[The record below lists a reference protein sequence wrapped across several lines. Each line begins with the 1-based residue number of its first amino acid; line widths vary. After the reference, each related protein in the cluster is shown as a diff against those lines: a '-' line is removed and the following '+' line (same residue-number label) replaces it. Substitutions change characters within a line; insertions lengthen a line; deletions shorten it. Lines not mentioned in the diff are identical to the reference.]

1 MGIGRGIKMKTNSR
15 TSSNIT
21 QKFTTIFS
29 FASVFFISSL
39 TAKSFV
45 KFHTSKYN
53 ALVEAAHGVLS
64 HKPHWLAYQNRL
76 LAPYSVYGISL
87 FGIPFEK
94 ALMVFYVLA
103 IFAQTIILYVLLLKY
118 TNNNFSLS
126 ILYVIFFS
134 FMFIG
139 IQHSWFY
146 TWDSLEIIF
155 FILFSWGIWRKKTT
169 LYFVALFFI
178 ALTNKESAIFI
189 AVFLIVDAFQFQNQE
204 DSFFPAIKLSSV
216 AKLVTGSCLTFFGVA
231 YTKLVR
237 DYLFIVSSK
246 PDLGDDSSHRVLGNH
261 LTLPENLQA
270 FFSGNLLSTDIINS
284 LFLIG
289 LVVYL
294 LWSFDRFEEQDYK
307 AFIIIMLIIISIFL
321 FGLINETRIY
331 APLLPFILFFHLRQ
345 HQEQIDH
352 KTVA

>member
-1 MGIGRGIKMKTNSR
+1 MKTNNETSASR
-15 TSSNIT
+15 S
-21 QKFTTIFS
+21 QKFTAIS
-29 FASVFFISSL
+29 SLASVFLISLL
-39 TAKSFV
+39 TAKIFA
-45 KFHTSKYN
+45 KFHTSRYN
-53 ALVEAAHGVLS
+53 ALVEAARGVLS

-87 FGIPFEK
+87 FGISFEE

-103 IFAQTIILYVLLLKY
+103 IIAQTIILYVLLLNCTK
-118 TNNNFSLS
+118 NNHSLS

-139 IQHSWFY
+139 IQHTWFY

-155 FILFSWGIWRKKTT
+155 FMLFSWGIWRKKPAW
-169 LYFVALFFI
+169 YFIALFFV

-189 AVFLIVDAFQFQNQE
+189 AVFLVIDAFQFQNRKG
-204 DSFFPAIKLSSV
+204 SFLPAIKLSSLR
-216 AKLVTGSCLTFFGVA
+216 KLVTGSFLTLFGVA

-261 LTLPENLQA
+261 FTLPENLQA
-270 FFSGNLLSTDIINS
+270 FFSGNLLSPDIINS
-284 LFLIG
+284 LFIIG

-307 AFIIIMLIIISIFL
+307 AFIIIMPSNHWLICCLISINL
-321 FGLINETRIY
+321 CGSMLLLRLVILQNVEFGTKML
-331 APLLPFILFFHLRQ
+331 
-345 HQEQIDH
+345 
-352 KTVA
+352 

>member
-1 MGIGRGIKMKTNSR
+1 MKTNSR
-15 TSSNIT
+15 PR
-21 QKFTTIFS
+21 KFTAIS
-29 FASVFFISSL
+29 SLASVFFISFL
-39 TAKSFV
+39 TAKIFA
-45 KFHTSKYN
+45 KFHTYKYN
-53 ALVEAAHGVLS
+53 ALVEAARGVLS

-87 FGIPFEK
+87 FGISFEK

-103 IFAQTIILYVLLLKY
+103 IICQTVILYILLLKC
-118 TNNNFSLS
+118 TKNNFSLS

-146 TWDSLEIIF
+146 TWDSLEVIF
-155 FILFSWGIWRKKTT
+155 FILFSWGIWRKKPA
-169 LYFVALFFI
+169 LYFIALFFVALI
-178 ALTNKESAIFI
+178 NKESAIFI
-189 AVFLIVDAFQFQNQE
+189 AIFLVVDAFQFQNRE
-204 DSFFPAIKLSSV
+204 GSFLPAIKLSSI
-216 AKLVTGSCLTFFGVA
+216 AKLVTGSFLTFFGVV

-237 DYLFIVSSK
+237 DYLFIVSSE

-261 LTLPENLQA
+261 FTLPENLQA
-270 FFSGNLLSTDIINS
+270 FSSENLLSPDIINS

-289 LVVYL
+289 LVLYL
-294 LWSFDRFEEQDYK
+294 LWLFDGFEEPDYK
-307 AFIIIMLIIISIFL
+307 AFIIIVLIIFSIFL

-345 HQEQIDH
+345 HQRQIDH
-352 KTVA
+352 KTPV